1 MQVVWAPKDTDGNLR
16 AQVWMVTVTVLINQ
30 SVGPHSSFEDGAQSV
45 PILGTA
51 SGAWSFSRVAS
62 IPTHPYMSLHVPA
75 RPYTSLHV
83 PTHPYMSLH
92 IPARPNTSL
101 CIPTHPYTSLHI
113 PTHPYT
119 SLHVPTRPYMSLHIP
134 ARPCTHYSKKSAGI
148 RARKLSS

>member
-51 SGAWSFSRVAS
+51 SRAWSFSQVAS
-62 IPTHPYMSLHVPA
+62 IPTHPYTSLHIPTCPYTSLHVPTHPCTSQHIPMHPYTSLHIPTYPHTSLHIPA

-83 PTHPYMSLH
+83 PTHP
-92 IPARPNTSL
+92 
-101 CIPTHPYTSLHI
+101 CTSLH
-113 PTHPYT
+113 T
-119 SLHVPTRPYMSLHIP
+119 LQQVKRWN
-134 ARPCTHYSKKSAGI
+134 KS
-148 RARKLSS
+148 